1 MTIRVGQGVDVH
13 AIGGDGPMVLL
24 GVEVDAPNGLVGTS
38 DADVAAHA
46 VADALL
52 GAAAMGDLGD
62 HFPSD
67 DSRWEGADSMQLLEA
82 VVFSVAEAGWTPH
95 NVDVT
100 IMVQSVRIGPY
111 RKAMQAS
118 LADVLGIEPT
128 AVSVKA
134 TTTDGLGLVGRD
146 EGAVAAAIVSLVER

>member
-1 MTIRVGQGVDVH
+1 
-13 AIGGDGPMVLL
+13 
-24 GVEVDAPNGLVGTS
+24 
-38 DADVAAHA
+38 
-46 VADALL
+46 
-52 GAAAMGDLGD
+52 
-62 HFPSD
+62 
-67 DSRWEGADSMQLLEA
+67 MQLLEA